1 MAELSQH
8 PDVVDLAEYAE
19 GLLDDPRRAAVEQH
33 VRGCPDCTATLADL
47 AGLPQT
53 LATAPLPPLPADVAQ
68 RLDQAIAAESAS
80 RASGWSGTAQVTPL
94 RPKRRWLAPVA
105 AAAAVIGAVAIAVP
119 VVNSG
124 SDTGTDDAGS
134 EVQSSREADADD
146 GGAFEEDDKGAAQ
159 PGPADQAP
167 VIPLT
172 SESFGRD
179 VIDGFYG
186 GSSDLRSRNYSTSR
200 ALRRRCLGLRPE
212 RAGRRRH
219 VRRRAG
225 PTAAAGGRTVRR
237 RDRVPLRGRRPD
249 DPGRDHPAAALLS
262 RPGPSDPTV
271 RSSRAA
277 TPPWSVPTRQ

>member
-19 GLLDDPRRAAVEQH
+19 DLLDDPRRAAVEQH

-53 LATAPLPPLPADVAQ
+53 LATAPIPPLPADVAQ

-80 RASGWSGTAQVTPL
+80 RASGWSGTARVTPL

-134 EVQSSREADADD
+134 EVQSSREADVDD

-186 GSSDLRSRNYSTSR
+186 GSSDLRSRDYSTSVAGPPNDR
-200 ALRRRCLGLRPE
+200 YGRTLSSLPELCGDDASHSVPNGQVDDVTYDGEPARLLRLEAGRFVDAIAFHCEDDDPTILDATTLRP
-212 RAGRRRH
+212 
-219 VRRRAG
+219 
-225 PTAAAGGRTVRR
+225 
-237 RDRVPLRGRRPD
+237 
-249 DPGRDHPAAALLS
+249 
-262 RPGPSDPTV
+262 
-271 RSSRAA
+271 RS
-277 TPPWSVPTRQ
+277 